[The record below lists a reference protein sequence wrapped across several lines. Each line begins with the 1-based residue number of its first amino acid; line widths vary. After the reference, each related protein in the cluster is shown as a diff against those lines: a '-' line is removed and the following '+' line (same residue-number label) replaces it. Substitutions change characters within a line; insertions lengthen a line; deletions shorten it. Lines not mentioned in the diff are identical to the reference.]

1 MSKFTRNT
9 LAPDALLQRRLIC
22 AAGGLAVLGLPA
34 VAGAQIVSG
43 VASAAAS
50 APAAEPLTKDEWLAQ
65 YFGTKAFGSP
75 LAVSRFLDRI
85 YYLIRDLTWTATG
98 TSKPLGKIVVPTGF
112 VTDFASVPRPFWALL
127 PTDDEYVTA
136 AVIHDWLYWNQAT
149 TREKADQALKDSM
162 IELGVSSLK
171 VTAIYEGV
179 NLFGG
184 SAWSENARLKAD
196 GERRVL
202 KQTPEDLR
210 VRWKEWKLKPG
221 VFV

>member
-1 MSKFTRNT
+1 M
-9 LAPDALLQRRLIC
+9 
-22 AAGGLAVLGLPA
+22 LGLPA
-34 VAGAQIVSG
+34 MAGAQVASG
-43 VASAAAS
+43 AASAAPS
-50 APAAEPLTKDEWLAQ
+50 AQAAALLTEDEWLAQ
-65 YFGTKAFGSP
+65 YFGTKAFGPP
-75 LAVSRFLDRI
+75 LAVSRFLDRM

-98 TSKPLGKIVVPTGF
+98 TSTPIGKIVVPRGF

-127 PTDDEYVTA
+127 PPDDEYVTA

-149 TREKADQALKDSM
+149 TREEADQALKDSM

-179 NLFGG
+179 DLFGG
-184 SAWSENARLKAD
+184 SAWSENTRLKAD

-202 KQTPEDLR
+202 KQTPDDLR
-210 VRWKEWKLKPG
+210 VRWKEWKLEPG